1 MGGYLLQQLFNH
13 QFFTRTMKYA
23 LLSLFIIS
31 LLFIPATS
39 LIQDINSGEG
49 VYELANTINS
59 QYNIHGNIASNDGYM
74 ASMFLTYLWK
84 SHYYGTATTLNNWSS
99 MNDSQLEN
107 NLTAYNI
114 DYYLVWGDSNNNSL
128 VLSKYKEITGGK
140 INGLKI
146 YSIKE
151 KQ

>member
-1 MGGYLLQQLFNH
+1 
-13 QFFTRTMKYA
+13 
-23 LLSLFIIS
+23 
-31 LLFIPATS
+31 
-39 LIQDINSGEG
+39 
-49 VYELANTINS
+49 
-59 QYNIHGNIASNDGYM
+59 M

-84 SHYYGTATTLNNWSS
+84 SHYYGTATLNNWSS
-99 MNDSQLEN
+99 MSDSQLEN